1 MSIYI
6 QYFLYLRIINHVF
19 IFETSIMNGENNS
32 AAEFNYAIPMLK
44 KGFDMLEIM
53 THYPEGITMLEITQA
68 MGLSKTTVNRLLGS
82 LQQMGYVSKNETNAR
97 YHLTKK
103 LLGLGL
109 KALGEA
115 NLVELSLPVMQ
126 ALRDEIKESVMLGIL
141 MNNRVVLLE
150 QVIGS
155 HNFTFLLRSGNSF
168 NLHSSVPG
176 KIFLA
181 YTKNKILQEQLLDS
195 IDFQVYNERT
205 IASKDAMLQEIEEV
219 RSLGYALDQ
228 EEEMAGVHCV
238 ATPIFNQFGMLIAA
252 LWTSGPSGRL
262 RKEDFPEVARKLQ
275 EASDLISLKLGYA
288 E

>member
-68 MGLSKTTVNRLLGS
+68 MGLSKTTVYRLLGS

>member
-1 MSIYI
+1 M
-6 QYFLYLRIINHVF
+6 QIINHVF

-68 MGLSKTTVNRLLGS
+68 MGLSKTTVYRLLGS

-168 NLHSSVPG
+168 NLHSSAPG

-195 IDFQVYNERT
+195 IDFQVYNE
-205 IASKDAMLQEIEEV
+205 
-219 RSLGYALDQ
+219 
-228 EEEMAGVHCV
+228 HCV

>member
-1 MSIYI
+1 
-6 QYFLYLRIINHVF
+6 
-19 IFETSIMNGENNS
+19 MNGENNS

-53 THYPEGITMLEITQA
+53 THYPEGITMLEITQS
-68 MGLSKTTVNRLLGS
+68 MGLSKTTVYRLLGS

-103 LLGLGL
+103 LLCLGL

-168 NLHSSVPG
+168 NLHSSAPG

-205 IASKDAMLQEIEEV
+205 IASKEAMLREIEEV

>member
-1 MSIYI
+1 M
-6 QYFLYLRIINHVF
+6 QIINRIF

-68 MGLSKTTVNRLLGS
+68 MGLSKTTVYRLLGS

-168 NLHSSVPG
+168 NLHSSAPG

-205 IASKDAMLQEIEEV
+205 IASKEAMLQEIEEV

-238 ATPIFNQFGMLIAA
+238 ATPIFNQYGMLIAA

>member
-1 MSIYI
+1 
-6 QYFLYLRIINHVF
+6 
-19 IFETSIMNGENNS
+19 MNGENNS

-68 MGLSKTTVNRLLGS
+68 MGLSKTTVYRLLGS

-103 LLGLGL
+103 LLCLGL

-168 NLHSSVPG
+168 NLHSSAPG

-195 IDFQVYNERT
+195 IDFQSAVVG
-205 IASKDAMLQEIEEV
+205 L
-219 RSLGYALDQ
+219 
-228 EEEMAGVHCV
+228 C
-238 ATPIFNQFGMLIAA
+238 FG
-252 LWTSGPSGRL
+252 SGRRDGWCTL
-262 RKEDFPEVARKLQ
+262 C
-275 EASDLISLKLGYA
+275 SDANL
-288 E
+288 

>member
-1 MSIYI
+1 M
-6 QYFLYLRIINHVF
+6 RIINHVF

-53 THYPEGITMLEITQA
+53 THYPEGITMLEITQT
-68 MGLSKTTVNRLLGS
+68 MGLSKTTVYRLLGS

-155 HNFTFLLRSGNSF
+155 HNFTFLLRSGNNF
-168 NLHSSVPG
+168 NLHSSAPG

-181 YTKNKILQEQLLDS
+181 YTRNKILQEQLLDS

-205 IASKDAMLQEIEEV
+205 IASKEAMLREIEEV